1 MVSRTKVLFD
11 SRNAVSV
18 HTEVQNP
25 NIAQA
30 NSRQF
35 ARLLTTDLASA
46 CLDLPG
52 TVGFVWKGRY
62 ASLGWPSLG
71 IASPGSWPLS
81 EPSTRAISLFE

>member
-1 MVSRTKVLFD
+1 MFCF
-11 SRNAVSV
+11 RNAVSV

-35 ARLLTTDLASA
+35 ARLLTTNLAST

-52 TVGFVWKGRY
+52 TVESASKGRY
-62 ASLGWPSLG
+62 ASLGWPSLE
-71 IASPGSWPLS
+71 IASPDPWPLS
-81 EPSTRAISLFE
+81 ESSTREISLFE